1 MTGIGLPSERE
12 RPFFGEIGHNL
23 SVLPVAGGF
32 EVGLVTLPVAL
43 FGLDMDDSRLTF
55 GMGGIFSTMAFELR
69 ILLLDEEVAG
79 TSLEVEAECANCFGS
94 SERGLSLCFG
104 TWL

>member
-32 EVGLVTLPVAL
+32 EVGLVTLLVAL

-55 GMGGIFSTMAFELR
+55 GLGGIFSTMAFELR
-69 ILLLDEEVAG
+69 ISVGGIAG

-94 SERGLSLCFG
+94 SERGLSLCFVSS
-104 TWL
+104 

>member
-12 RPFFGEIGHNL
+12 RPFFGEIGHKL
-23 SVLPVAGGF
+23 LVLPGAGGF
-32 EVGLVTLPVAL
+32 EVALVTLLVLL

-55 GMGGIFSTMAFELR
+55 GIGGTFSTMAFELR
-69 ILLLDEEVAG
+69 ILLLDGEVAG

-94 SERGLSLCFG
+94 SERELSLCFVSS
-104 TWL
+104 

>member
-32 EVGLVTLPVAL
+32 EVALVTLLVLL
-43 FGLDMDDSRLTF
+43 FGLGMDDSRLTF
-55 GMGGIFSTMAFELR
+55 GIEWTFSTMAFELR
-69 ILLLDEEVAG
+69 ILLPAGEIAG
-79 TSLEVEAECANCFGS
+79 TSLEVEAECATCFGS
-94 SERGLSLCFG
+94 TE
-104 TWL
+104 